1 MLTHEDCERI
11 HEAALEVL
19 RDTGVRVDDAAIA
32 GLLLDAGATA
42 LPGGTIGIPQ
52 ALVQSALAQCPR
64 EVRLADRRGKL
75 WRLAADGDA
84 VVVTGNALYIRRGP
98 RARADIESADLAEFA
113 RIVDALRQHRR
124 HGGHGRRRLPASS
137 RDFVGLRV
145 MAQHTA
151 KHLRPCIYTPAGR
164 RPRGRDGA
172 GARRRRSRCASG
184 PSSAPASASS
194 ARCTG
199 RRSR

>member
-42 LPGGTIGIPQ
+42 LPGGTVGIPQ
-52 ALVQSALAQCPR
+52 ALVQSALAQCPQ
-64 EVRLADRRGKL
+64 EVRLSDRRGKL
-75 WRLAADGDA
+75 WRLASDGEA
-84 VVVTGNALYIRRGP
+84 LVVTGNALYVRRGP
-98 RARADIESADLAEFA
+98 ERTAIESEDLAELA
-113 RIVDALRQHRR
+113 RIVDACGNI
-124 HGGHGRRRLPASS
+124 GGMVGTAVADYPPQS

-151 KHLRPCIYTPAGR
+151 KHLRPCIYTPGERASS
-164 RPRGRDGA
+164 
-172 GARRRRSRCASG
+172 SRWRKCSPMGSHCASG
-184 PSSAPASASS
+184 PWSVPASASS
-194 ARCTG
+194 AHCTG
-199 RRSR
+199 RR